1 MTLEVLVSAVN
12 QQIRDLPERMHLES
26 DAVIVNQTDHLHMK
40 NISIRTI
47 SSVDITLQKKA

>member
-26 DAVIVNQTDHLHMK
+26 DAVIVNQTDL
-40 NISIRTI
+40 RLF
-47 SSVDITLQKKA
+47 LQSYIHG